1 MLDETKRDKIL
12 QASLEEF
19 AEYGYEKAST
29 DRISQR
35 AEVSKGLIFHYFG
48 SKSKLYMITINN
60 CIDDMFEE
68 YKNVKTNNMDFIGNI
83 KLLMKIKYDFFNK
96 NPLYYRIMLNGFYNS
111 PAELKGELQKRYF
124 ELSKIGMGIIA
135 DMIGKLPLK
144 KDVSIDNVIT
154 VISGIQNILENKYL
168 YRFTNDTASFEG
180 VYKIVSDEFMNLLNI
195 VMYGIIDEK

>member
-12 QASLEEF
+12 QSSLEEF

-48 SKSKLYMITINN
+48 SKSKLYMIIINS
-60 CIDDMFEE
+60 CIDEMFEE

-111 PAELKGELQKRYF
+111 PVELKCELQNRYY
-124 ELSKIGMGIIA
+124 ELSKIGMGVIA

-154 VISGIQNILENKYL
+154 VIAGIQNVLENKYL

-180 VYKIVSDEFMNLLNI
+180 VYTIVSDEFMNLLNI